1 MLQVF
6 QRYVARVYS
15 KCLIYFRCMLQV
27 FYLDV
32 AYVAVAIHICWKRML
47 HMFHLFQLYML
58 QKYFMLQVRTT
69 GVSWCR
75 RGPQGQAASTT
86 WGGGAV
92 RRRQCGEKAQAA
104 RCRCG

>member
-15 KCLIYFRCMLQV
+15 KYFICFRCMLQV

-32 AYVAVAIHICWKRML
+32 AYIAVAIHICWKRML
-47 HMFHLFQLYML
+47 HMFHLFQSYML

-69 GVSWCR
+69 VVSWC
-75 RGPQGQAASTT
+75 
-86 WGGGAV
+86 
-92 RRRQCGEKAQAA
+92 
-104 RCRCG
+104 